1 MATETV
7 PEQVPI
13 TEMREDPDAV
23 IAHARA
29 TKRPILVTDR
39 DEAAVVIIDATEY
52 QRQQAEHAYV
62 RAILEGEDA
71 VRQGRTVSLE
81 EVEAHLDA
89 LLAEE

>member
-7 PEQVPI
+7 PEQIPI
-13 TEMREDPDAV
+13 TEMRENPDAV
-23 IAHARA
+23 VAHARA
-29 TKRPILVTDR
+29 TKRPILVTDNE
-39 DEAAVVIIDATEY
+39 DAAVIIIDAAEY

-62 RAILEGEDA
+62 RAVLEGEDA

-81 EVEAHLDA
+81 EVEARLDA

>member
-7 PEQVPI
+7 PEQIPI
-13 TEMREDPDAV
+13 AEMRDDPDAV

-29 TKRPILVTDR
+29 TKRPILVTDNE
-39 DEAAVVIIDATEY
+39 DAAVIIIDAAEY

-71 VRQGRTVSLE
+71 VRQGRIVSLE
-81 EVEAHLDA
+81 EVEARLDA